1 MTKEFVIDT
10 RSQRMLELLAQGAGS
25 KLIAKELGYQDGT
38 MRVYLHNLYRKIGVA
53 NKTEAVIWYLKR
65 GGTSERAAEPAAAPL
80 RRGDDLVGDMALAD
94 GLFATLG
101 VMGQYLGPWGRV
113 WEMGVRLSGES
124 ADADPDGRHARSR
137 ALWNALMKADFA
149 YGKAIYDVDE
159 GYAMLS
165 GSASDAV
172 LLAGLLVAGGYSH
185 AARQL
190 ASKLTDRRRSRPTV
204 PAREAALLDVAFE
217 AFEGKLPAPGLS
229 RLQKVAEG
237 STSPNARQLAMVMLF
252 HAARARR
259 DPERA
264 RLAANAIW
272 AEAEG
277 ARKDLQA
284 MGDSALTP
292 SKAGATA
299 AKAGAR
305 EKAAVRLDGR
315 EPDGGRITAT
325 RR

>member
-65 GGTSERAAEPAAAPL
+65 GGSAERPGEPAAAPL
-80 RRGDDLVGDMALAD
+80 RRGDDLVGDMALSD
-94 GLFATLG
+94 GLFSTLG

-113 WEMGVRLSGES
+113 WEVGAKLSGES
-124 ADADPDGRHARSR
+124 IEGDADGRRARSR
-137 ALWNALMKADFA
+137 ALWNALMKGDFA
-149 YGKAIYDVDE
+149 YGKAMYDVDE

-165 GSASDAV
+165 GSSSDAV
-172 LLAGLLVAGGYSH
+172 LLAALLVAGGYSH

-190 ASKLTDRRRSRPTV
+190 ASKLTDRRRSRPAV
-204 PAREAALLDVAFE
+204 PAREAALLEVAFE
-217 AFEGKLPAPGLS
+217 AFEGKLPGPGLA
-229 RLQKVAEG
+229 RLQKAAE
-237 STSPNARQLAMVMLF
+237 SSASPNARQLAMVLLF

-259 DPERA
+259 DVERA
-264 RLAANAIW
+264 RQVANVIW

-277 ARKDLQA
+277 ARKELHA
-284 MGDSALTP
+284 MGDAALTP
-292 SKAGATA
+292 
-299 AKAGAR
+299 AKGSSGPVKSGAR
-305 EKAAVRLDGR
+305 EKATVR
-315 EPDGGRITAT
+315 
-325 RR
+325 

>member
-1 MTKEFVIDT
+1 MNKEFVIDT

-65 GGTSERAAEPAAAPL
+65 GGTVERAAEPAAAPL

-94 GLFATLG
+94 GLFSTLG

-113 WEMGVRLSGES
+113 WEVGSKLSGEPAES
-124 ADADPDGRHARSR
+124 DPEGRRARSR
-137 ALWNALMKADFA
+137 ALWNALMKGDFA

-165 GSASDAV
+165 GSSSDAV
-172 LLAGLLVAGGYSH
+172 LLAALLIAGGYSH

-190 ASKLTDRRRSRPTV
+190 ASKLTDRRRSRPAV

-217 AFEGKLPAPGLS
+217 AFEGKQPGPGLA
-229 RLQKVAEG
+229 RLHKAAE
-237 STSPNARQLAMVMLF
+237 STTSPNARQLAMVLLF
-252 HAARARR
+252 HAARSRR
-259 DPERA
+259 DGERA
-264 RLAANAIW
+264 RQVANAIW
-272 AEAEG
+272 AEAENT
-277 ARKDLQA
+277 RKELHA
-284 MGDSALTP
+284 MGDSALAP
-292 SKAGATA
+292 ARASPAP
-299 AKAGAR
+299 AKAGVR
-305 EKAAVRLDGR
+305 EKAAAR
-315 EPDGGRITAT
+315 
-325 RR
+325 

>member
-1 MTKEFVIDT
+1 MMKDIVVDT

-65 GGTSERAAEPAAAPL
+65 GGSPDRASEPAAAPL
-80 RRGDDLVGDMALAD
+80 RRGDDLIGEMALAD
-94 GLFATLG
+94 GLYATLG
-101 VMGQYLGPWGRV
+101 VMGQYLGPFGRV
-113 WEMGVRLSGES
+113 WEVGTKLSGEPSS
-124 ADADPDGRHARSR
+124 ADSEGRRARSR
-137 ALWNALMKADFA
+137 ALWNALMKGDFA

-172 LLAGLLVAGGYSH
+172 MLAALLVAGGYSH

-190 ASKLTDRRRSRPTV
+190 ASKLTDRRRSRPAV

-217 AFEGKLPAPGLS
+217 AFEGKLPAPGLA
-229 RLQKVAEG
+229 RLQKATEG

-252 HAARARR
+252 HAARVRR
-259 DPERA
+259 DHERA
-264 RLAANAIW
+264 RQVAGALW
-272 AEAEG
+272 TEAEG
-277 ARKDLQA
+277 ARKELQS
-284 MGDSALTP
+284 MGDAALGPARGAVTAP
-292 SKAGATA
+292 KAGV
-299 AKAGAR
+299 R
-305 EKAAVRLDGR
+305 EKAAAR
-315 EPDGGRITAT
+315 
-325 RR
+325 

>member
-1 MTKEFVIDT
+1 MKEFVIDT

-65 GGTSERAAEPAAAPL
+65 GGSTDRAAEPAAAPL
-80 RRGDDLVGDMALAD
+80 RRGDDLVGEMAMAD

-101 VMGQYLGPWGRV
+101 VMGQYLGPFGRV
-113 WEMGVRLSGES
+113 WEIGAKLSGEP
-124 ADADPDGRHARSR
+124 ADEDPEGRRARSR
-137 ALWNALMKADFA
+137 ALWNALMKGDFA
-149 YGKAIYDVDE
+149 YGKAIYDLDE

-165 GSASDAV
+165 GSAPDAV
-172 LLAGLLVAGGYSH
+172 MLAALLIAGGYSPP
-185 AARQL
+185 ARQL
-190 ASKLTDRRRSRPTV
+190 ASKLTDRRRSRPAV

-217 AFEGKLPAPGLS
+217 AFEGKLAAPGLA

-252 HAARARR
+252 HAARVRR

-264 RLAANAIW
+264 RQVASALW
-272 AEAEG
+272 AEAE
-277 ARKDLQA
+277 ASRKELHA
-284 MGDSALTP
+284 MGDSALAPARASSTP
-292 SKAGATA
+292 
-299 AKAGAR
+299 AKTGVR
-305 EKAAVRLDGR
+305 EKAAAR
-315 EPDGGRITAT
+315 
-325 RR
+325 